1 MTHHNL
7 MICKDPV
14 PKNVT
19 SVHAEVKASDLFWGR
34 HHSGHKREIGGFQEQ
49 GLGRP
54 EGKWERT
61 NLSPQ
66 AEARR
71 HLNRQS
77 HCLMLSLPRQPWNC
91 PRHPPLSSPAMQLQP
106 RGLRLAAPAHSSS
119 PATRPRGLLARPA
132 GSITASHTSWPRSVS
147 IEKTASPL
155 LGTRDVDVISPALH
169 VGKRR
174 PQEER

>member
-19 SVHAEVKASDLFWGR
+19 SVHAEVKASDLFWGQ

-77 HCLMLSLPRQPWNC
+77 HCLMLTPPALELPPSPTLVFSSNAASASRPPLSRPCPQLL
-91 PRHPPLSSPAMQLQP
+91 PRHPAAGAACPAGREYHSVP
-106 RGLRLAAPAHSSS
+106 R
-119 PATRPRGLLARPA
+119 LLALECVHRKDYVPSA
-132 GSITASHTSWPRSVS
+132 GHP
-147 IEKTASPL
+147 
-155 LGTRDVDVISPALH
+155 
-169 VGKRR
+169 
-174 PQEER
+174 